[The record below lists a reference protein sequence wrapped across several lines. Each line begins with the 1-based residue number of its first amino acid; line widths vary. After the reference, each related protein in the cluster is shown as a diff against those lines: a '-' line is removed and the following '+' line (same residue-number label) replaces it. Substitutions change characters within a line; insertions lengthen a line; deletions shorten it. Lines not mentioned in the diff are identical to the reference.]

1 MLKFSVMAEARQAS
15 LLTRAV
21 ARGIDLILV
30 ITAAQVLHTAGF
42 LAGVGY
48 ILIGD
53 GVAGGA
59 SLGKRLMGLAVKGP
73 QGAPCQVR
81 ESALRNA
88 TISLALLL
96 WKIPFAGWILTLVI
110 FTLEF
115 LVLFGSP
122 EARRIGDE
130 IANTWV
136 VEARFKEAV

>member
-1 MLKFSVMAEARQAS
+1 M
-15 LLTRAV
+15 
-21 ARGIDLILV
+21 ILV
-30 ITAAQVLHTAGF
+30 ITAAQLLHTAGF

-53 GVAGGA
+53 GIKGG
-59 SLGKRLMGLAVKGP
+59 SVGKRLMGLAVNGP
-73 QGAPCQVR
+73 QGVPCQVR

-88 TISLALLL
+88 TLALGLLL
-96 WKIPFAGWILTLVI
+96 WKIPYAGWILTLLI
-110 FTLEF
+110 FTFEF

-122 EARRIGDE
+122 EGKRIGDE